1 MESQW
6 EEGKINYIESH
17 CKIKDTLQ
25 EAAIEVLN
33 RAKPEDDEVENEDLY
48 NERIER
54 FSVDVAEKY
63 NIFLG
68 ILSNKVNIMRQMNNF
83 RETKKKYEL
92 ALDAYKSHKHIT
104 KNYSIKIAERY
115 SVEMR
120 TLRSEIT
127 KFNKFKVKGLHYEYD
142 RYVQNNNRGF
152 TYMEEKELLKRLQDW
167 ATVQRNQQN
176 LPSINVVSALKQV

>member
-1 MESQW
+1 
-6 EEGKINYIESH
+6 
-17 CKIKDTLQ
+17 
-25 EAAIEVLN
+25 
-33 RAKPEDDEVENEDLY
+33 
-48 NERIER
+48 
-54 FSVDVAEKY
+54 
-63 NIFLG
+63 
-68 ILSNKVNIMRQMNNF
+68 MNNY

-176 LPSINVVSALKQV
+176 LPSINVVSALKQVLILGYQLGQELANKGKNIEFLKSWTNGRDLMWLIDFEMRYTDELKSLL